1 MRKLAGLNAAQLE
14 CQRSDHVA
22 ADGFAPADSV
32 HALVGFSLQVDFLC
46 GYAERF
52 SQRFTHFR
60 KMRSEFWPLQNY
72 HRIDIF
78 DREVFRLQQSAGVLE
93 ENQAV
98 RTLPLRVAI
107 RKVRANIAK
116 SCRAK
121 KRVTQC
127 VGEHVSIGMA
137 DRTLVERH
145 FDPAD

>member
-1 MRKLAGLNAAQLE
+1 
-14 CQRSDHVA
+14 
-22 ADGFAPADSV
+22 
-32 HALVGFSLQVDFLC
+32 
-46 GYAERF
+46 
-52 SQRFTHFR
+52 FR

-145 FDPAD
+145 FDPADHQLAALGKPMKIVANPAAHAHGFLCSPWR